1 MIRFSAFIAAIL
13 LASPAT
19 AQVAPSPQLSLEQKT
34 LLRCSAAFAIIANE
48 QQRGIA
54 SALAYPPLAER
65 GKEYFVRSSARLVDE
80 LQVTREQVEV
90 MLRAE
95 VEALQAGSMA
105 ADNPAQFVDQVMQP
119 CLLSLAASG
128 L

>member
-1 MIRFSAFIAAIL
+1 MTKLPAFLAIAL
-13 LASPAT
+13 LAVPAS
-19 AQVAPSPQLSLEQKT
+19 AQQPPLTLEQKT

-48 QQRGIA
+48 QQRGVA
-54 SALAYPPLAER
+54 SALAYPRLADR

-80 LQVTREQVEV
+80 LQVSREQVGV

-105 ADNPAQFVDQVMQP
+105 AENPAQFVDQVMQP

>member
-1 MIRFSAFIAAIL
+1 MRRLFTAFAVAL
-13 LASPAT
+13 LALPAS
-19 AQVAPSPQLSLEQKT
+19 AQQPALSLEQKT
-34 LLRCSAAFAIIANE
+34 LLRCSAAFAIIASE

-65 GKEYFVRSSARLVDE
+65 GKEYFVRSSARLMDE
-80 LQVTREQVEV
+80 LQVSREQVEA

-95 VEALQAGSMA
+95 VDALQAGSMA
-105 ADNPAQFVDQVMQP
+105 AENPAQFVDQVMQP

>member
-1 MIRFSAFIAAIL
+1 MRKFPAIL
-13 LASPAT
+13 
-19 AQVAPSPQLSLEQKT
+19 
-34 LLRCSAAFAIIANE
+34 AFAIIANE

-54 SALAYPPLAER
+54 SSLAYPPLAER

-80 LQVTREQVEV
+80 LQVTREHVEV

-105 ADNPAQFVDQVMQP
+105 SANPAQYVDQVMQP

>member
-1 MIRFSAFIAAIL
+1 MRRFPAFIAVAL
-13 LASPAT
+13 LAVPSAAQQPA
-19 AQVAPSPQLSLEQKT
+19 LSLEQRT

-48 QQRGIA
+48 QQRGVA

-65 GKEYFVRSSARLVDE
+65 GREYFVRSSARLVDE

-90 MLRAE
+90 MLRGE

-105 ADNPAQFVDQVMQP
+105 AENPAQFVDQVMQP

>member
-1 MIRFSAFIAAIL
+1 MRKFLAFIAIAL
-13 LASPAT
+13 LGVPAS
-19 AQVAPSPQLSLEQKT
+19 AQQPTLSLEQKT
-34 LLRCSAAFAIIANE
+34 LLRCSAAFAIIASE
-48 QQRGIA
+48 QQRGVA
-54 SALAYPPLAER
+54 TALAYPPLVER

-90 MLRAE
+90 MLRGE
-95 VEALQAGSMA
+95 VEALQAGSVA